1 MHGDSELPVWKEG
14 EPKPATAAE
23 SKWTLFYG
31 VEPDYRS
38 AMGLHLLS
46 GRFITDADSEHSPQV
61 VVVDDYFAHQ
71 YFPGENPIGQ
81 RINVG
86 MLDLK
91 PQIIGV
97 VGHVKHWG
105 LDTDA
110 TAKVQTQI
118 YIPCTQIPD
127 RVMPLVG
134 NGILMVVR
142 TANDPGAQ
150 IPAVRKAIAANN
162 AQQVVYGAE
171 TLEEVI
177 ADSLAARRFSMALL
191 GTFAALALVLASI
204 GIYGVISY
212 VVGQRIQEIGTR
224 IALGAQRADVLRLIL
239 GRGLALT
246 LGGIGAGS
254 VLALILSRQ
263 MKKIIYGVSP
273 SDPVTFAA
281 VSVLLLGIAL
291 LACYVPARR
300 AMRVDPMV
308 ALRYE

>member
-23 SKWTLFYG
+23 TKWTLFYG
-31 VEPDYRS
+31 VEPDYLT
-38 AMGLHLLS
+38 AMGIHLLS
-46 GRFITDADSEHSPQV
+46 GRFITDADSKHSQPV
-61 VVVDDYFAHQ
+61 VVVDDYFVHK
-71 YFPGENPIGQ
+71 YFPGENPIGK

-86 MLDLK
+86 MFDLQ
-91 PQIIGV
+91 PEIIGV
-97 VGHVKHWG
+97 VGHVKQWG
-105 LDTDA
+105 LDSDA
-110 TAKVQTQI
+110 TAKVQAQI
-118 YIPCTQIPD
+118 YTPCTQIPD
-127 RVMPLVG
+127 RFMPLVG
-134 NGILMVVR
+134 NGISMVVR
-142 TANDPGAQ
+142 TANDPGGQ
-150 IPAVRKAIAANN
+150 IPAMRKALASNN

-177 ADSLAARRFSMALL
+177 AGSLAARRFSMVLL
-191 GTFAALALVLASI
+191 GIFAALAVVLSSI

-212 VVGQRIQEIGTR
+212 LVGQRMQEIGTR
-224 IALGAQRADVLRLIL
+224 IALGAQRRDVMRLIL
-239 GRGLALT
+239 GHGFALT
-246 LGGIGAGS
+246 LGGVGAGS

-273 SDPVTFAA
+273 SDPVTFIA
-281 VSVLLLGIAL
+281 VGLVLITIAL